1 MKTRKAKSKKCARRP
16 RVLGS
21 RLRSKE
27 KAVPMPENG
36 HSLEPANSRIWSD
49 SCGERPLP
57 SPARNELVLLRLK
70 QARVRRV
77 VFQNFALTHDP
88 IFHFINPQQPKLSG
102 LCALPLRT
110 SVWGSSNKAL
120 CPPRAGSPVTLAPWS
135 FQSPSPLKA
144 QTVAAAPCAFLPPA
158 DCLRSSASPSV
169 DFFLMSW
176 SPSAREH
183 ES

>member
-1 MKTRKAKSKKCARRP
+1 VFWAQDSAQRRKLCLCQKTVIRWNQQIQGYGQILA
-16 RVLGS
+16 G
-21 RLRSKE
+21 
-27 KAVPMPENG
+27 NG
-36 HSLEPANSRIWSD
+36 HFHR
-49 SCGERPLP
+49 LP
-57 SPARNELVLLRLK
+57 ENELVLLRPK
-70 QARVRRV
+70 QVRVRRV
-77 VFQNFALTHDP
+77 ALQNFVLTHDP

-169 DFFLMSW
+169 DFFLISW